1 MTDFKLED
9 YFKLSESE
17 KQILN
22 KQIAEFIITQ
32 GNKGLQISFT
42 YNNKGNVENLIKVT
56 YDGYLAELCALE
68 HLKQSNPTANF
79 KFIDNEAGYF
89 KFTKS
94 PTNLPDIIDES
105 GYTYE
110 VKCYK

>member
-22 KQIAEFIITQ
+22 KQIEDFIITQ
-32 GNKGLQISFT
+32 GNKGLYISLT
-42 YNNKGNVENLIKVT
+42 YNAKGKVENLIKAT

-68 HLKQSNPTANF
+68 HLRQFNPTASF

-94 PTNLPDIIDES
+94 PTNSPDIIDEF
-105 GYTYE
+105 GNTYE